1 MAVKGRLQ
9 SSTRDIGQRNEAR
22 HYLLLETSGTIPS
35 GEEANVVVHNISATG
50 MLLETS
56 LPLAQDQ
63 RVDVDLPEAGT
74 VTGTVVWA
82 SGMLFGCQF
91 ENPLSIGSLS
101 ATQLRANAP
110 LPTEIG
116 LSVPGRKP
124 QGELFGKQLEKLRK
138 QRGMTLAQVAEALGV
153 SKPTV
158 WAWEKGKARPVEE
171 RLPAIAATFGIPE
184 GDLTKMSGPPG
195 LAELLKSSRTRIAE
209 AYGTTPDRVRI
220 MVEV

>member
-9 SSTRDIGQRNEAR
+9 STSHELGQRGEAR
-22 HYLLLETSGTIPS
+22 HSLLLETSGTIPS
-35 GEEANVVVHNISATG
+35 GQEANVMVHNISSTG

-56 LPLAQDQ
+56 LPLAQEH
-63 RVDVDLPEAGT
+63 RINVDLPEAGG
-74 VTGTVVWA
+74 VTAIVIWA

-91 ENPLSIGSLS
+91 EQPLSIGSLS

-110 LPTEIG
+110 LPVEIG
-116 LSVPGRKP
+116 RPVTGRMP
-124 QGELFGKQLEKLRK
+124 EGELFGKQLEKLRK

-158 WAWEKGKARPVEE
+158 WAWEKGKARPVDE
-171 RLPAIAATFGIPE
+171 RLPAIAATLGISE
-184 GDLTKMSGPPG
+184 EDLTKMSEPPG
-195 LAELLKSSRTRIAE
+195 LAELLKSSRVRIAE